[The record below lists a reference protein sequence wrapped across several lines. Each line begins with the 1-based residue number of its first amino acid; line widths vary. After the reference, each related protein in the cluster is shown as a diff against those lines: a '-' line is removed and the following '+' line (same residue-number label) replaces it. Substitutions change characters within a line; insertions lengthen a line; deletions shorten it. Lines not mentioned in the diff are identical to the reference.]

1 MSRSPSQ
8 YFIFGYKVNYL
19 SEEQGDRLEKLEWGD
34 SQIDDFRVAY
44 RGVDLMEAAA
54 IGIELEKPFDLVGW
68 YEIQEFDPDT
78 FKDRAKEAK
87 EKFYDEGLDEKLSEI
102 LGEKV
107 KDQEP
112 RMLTA
117 SYYG

>member
-8 YFIFGYKVNYL
+8 YFVFGYKAKYL
-19 SEEQGDRLEKLEWGD
+19 SDEQGDELDELAWGD
-34 SQIDDFRVAY
+34 NKIDNFSIAY
-44 RGVDLMEAAA
+44 AGTDILEAAA
-54 IGIELEKPFDLVGW
+54 IGIELQDPFDLVGW
-68 YEIQEFDPDT
+68 YEIQEFNPDT
-78 FKDRAKEAK
+78 FKEKAKEAE

-107 KDQEP
+107 EGQEP